1 MRSSNSALNH
11 SLSRS
16 QLPALGK
23 RDRRVRLSKQA
34 AEQHRL
40 GVAETEPAGCSEM
53 VVVVVAAAVVE
64 EVEGERFRL

>member
-11 SLSRS
+11 NLNRS
-16 QLPALGK
+16 QLPTLGK

-53 VVVVVAAAVVE
+53 VAAAAAVVVVE
-64 EVEGERFRL
+64 EVEGAAQG